1 MTFPQF
7 QTPTAGDLFRLP
19 APGAARSPR
28 PAFPTLVRMIV
39 TESRPPV
46 QLVFLLRLVSFA
58 AAAGGLS
65 GLVGAAPAAG
75 VLGWLALSVAVYVL
89 NGISDVDGDRAND
102 SRRPI
107 AGGRLPVDVALRATA
122 VLALAGLSLCAL
134 CSGRL
139 VLVGMAA
146 LILGWRYSAGR
157 VPLKATTAGIALTAG
172 GGVLLCYAAGAILAG
187 GVADPATGAF
197 GLAEATWLGLSAA
210 TKDFSDVEG
219 DRLAGRRTWPIVLG
233 DRRARQLV
241 AACSAALGIVFA
253 VLAVLGHGAVPV
265 AAVTAGVGGIA
276 LAVAT
281 LRCPPTGDR
290 ATRRRPYRILMIT
303 QYAVNAALLLG
314 AVS

>member
-1 MTFPQF
+1 MTSPQIA
-7 QTPTAGDLFRLP
+7 TTIAGGIYRLP
-19 APGAARSPR
+19 LPGPVGARR
-28 PAFPTLVRMIV
+28 PAFPALVRMIV
-39 TESRPPV
+39 EESRPPV

-65 GLVGAAPAAG
+65 GLAGPGPAAG
-75 VLGWLALSVAVYVL
+75 VAGWLLLSMAVYVL
-89 NGISDVDGDRAND
+89 NGISDVEGDRAND

-107 AGGRLPVDVALRATA
+107 AGGRLPVDVAMHATA
-122 VLALAGLSLCAL
+122 VLATAGLGLLAL

-157 VPLKATTAGIALTAG
+157 VPLKATTAGIAVAAG
-172 GGVLLCYAAGAILAG
+172 GGVLLCYAAGAIIAG
-187 GVADPATGAF
+187 GVAGPAVGGF

-241 AACSAALGIVFA
+241 AVCSAALGLVFA
-253 VLAVLGHGAVPV
+253 VLAVVGHGAVPM
-265 AAVTAGVGGIA
+265 ASATAGIGGAA
-276 LAVAT
+276 LAAAA
-281 LRCPPTGDR
+281 LRCPATGGR
-290 ATRRRPYRILMIT
+290 ATRRRPYRILMVT
-303 QYAVNAALLLG
+303 QYAVNGALLLG
-314 AVS
+314 ALS

>member
-1 MTFPQF
+1 MTSPQIG
-7 QTPTAGDLFRLP
+7 TTIAGSIYRLP
-19 APGAARSPR
+19 LPGVVRTRR
-28 PAFPTLVRMIV
+28 PAFPALVRMIV

-46 QLVFLLRLVSFA
+46 QVVFLLRLVSFA

-65 GLVGAAPAAG
+65 GLAGAAPAAG
-75 VLGWLALSVAVYVL
+75 ILGWLLLSIAVYVL
-89 NGISDVDGDRAND
+89 NGISDVEGDRANE

-107 AGGRLPVDVALRATA
+107 AGGRLPVDVALHATA

-139 VLVGMAA
+139 VLVGLAA
-146 LILGWRYSAGR
+146 LLLGWRYSAGR

-172 GGVLLCYAAGAILAG
+172 GGVLLCYAAGAIIVGGIAG
-187 GVADPATGAF
+187 PATGAF

-241 AACSAALGIVFA
+241 AACSAALGLVFA

-265 AAVTAGVGGIA
+265 ASVTAGVGGLA
-276 LAVAT
+276 LAAAT
-281 LRCPPTGDR
+281 LRCPATGDR
-290 ATRRRPYRILMIT
+290 ATRRRPYRILMVT

-314 AVS
+314 ALS